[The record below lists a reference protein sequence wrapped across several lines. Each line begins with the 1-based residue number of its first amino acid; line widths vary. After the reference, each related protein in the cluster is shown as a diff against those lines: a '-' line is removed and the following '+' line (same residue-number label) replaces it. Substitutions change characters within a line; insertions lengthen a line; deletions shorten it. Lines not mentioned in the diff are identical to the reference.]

1 MLAGIAEMSK
11 GNASERQGFRWRK
24 PHLLLLLD
32 LLANVSALWHSRHGE
47 DNMQWLPIKQ
57 ALLSVT
63 DKTGLSDFATF
74 LHQGGVRLIS
84 TGGTRK
90 ALLDAGLPV
99 QAVSEVTG
107 FPEIL
112 NGRVKTLHPYIHGPL
127 LADKEHSGHMQTLED
142 LRLQPLD
149 LICVNL
155 YDFAAALEQKLDLR
169 ACVEQIDIG
178 GPTML
183 RAAAKN
189 FHSVLVVP
197 APDFYPKIMDELES
211 HNFQV
216 SLALRRQT
224 AAETFR
230 LTSAYDA
237 MIAACLAAS

>member
-1 MLAGIAEMSK
+1 MS
-11 GNASERQGFRWRK
+11 AAR
-24 PHLLLLLD
+24 
-32 LLANVSALWHSRHGE
+32 E
-47 DNMQWLPIKQ
+47 DGMQLLPIRQ

-63 DKTGLSDFATF
+63 DKTGLVEFAT
-74 LHQGGVRLIS
+74 LLQQGGVQLIS

-90 ALLDAGLPV
+90 ALLDAGLAV
-99 QAVSEVTG
+99 RAVSDVTG

-112 NGRVKTLHPYIHGPL
+112 DGRVKTLHPNIHGPL
-127 LADKEHSGHMQTLED
+127 LADKDNPEHLRTLTQRN
-142 LRLQPLD
+142 LLPLD

-155 YDFAAALEQKLDLR
+155 YDFAHALAKNLNLR

-197 APDFYPKIMDELES
+197 GPEDYPRVMAELGS
-211 HNFQV
+211 QHYHV
-216 SLALRRQT
+216 SLALRRET
-224 AAETFR
+224 AAKTFR

-237 MIAACLAAS
+237 MIADYLEKERKEVAT